1 MTDDKRYGRQTPT
14 LPHILDYTE
23 TKGQEAIDIYNG
35 TTREAFPWQQQL
47 CYDILAI
54 NDDGLWVH
62 TRFGYA
68 VPRRNGKN
76 EVIVMREMY
85 GLRMGEM
92 ILHTAHRTSTS
103 TAAYSRLFKLLEESG
118 IKEIKGENRTG
129 FKAGKSKGQEFI
141 ELSEEYGGGKIWFR
155 TRSTTGG
162 LGEGFSLLVIDEAQE
177 YTPDQESA
185 LKYTVTDSD
194 NPQTIYCGTPPT
206 VHSSGTVFAQM
217 RKDVLSGETINTGWA
232 EWSVPHRTD
241 VNDVD
246 AWYECNPSLGWK
258 LTERAIRDEI
268 RKGEDE
274 EIDFNI
280 QRLGLWLK
288 YNQQSAITLND
299 WEAVQCKVMPT
310 IGNNIAIG
318 IKFGHDGTNVALS
331 LAVKTDDDR
340 VFIEG
345 IDCQSVQNGNGWIVD
360 FLLKVKP
367 CVIVIDG
374 ANGQT
379 LLGDELKRAKFNGI
393 IYPTVKEI
401 IVANSLF
408 EQSIFGQTICHMG
421 QPSMVQIATN
431 CEKRAIGSNGGFG
444 FRSLHEN
451 VDIALLDS
459 AILAQWA
466 CFNYREKKKQKI
478 NY

>member
-1 MTDDKRYGRQTPT
+1 MTETRYGRQTPT
-14 LPHILDYTE
+14 LPHILEYTE
-23 TKGQEAIDIYNG
+23 TKGQEAIDLYNS
-35 TTREAFPWQQQL
+35 TTREAFPWQEQL

-54 NDDGLWVH
+54 NDDGQWVH

-76 EVIVMREMY
+76 EVVVMREMY
-85 GLRMGEM
+85 GLKMGEM

-103 TAAYSRLFKLLEESG
+103 TAAYNRLRKLLEEAG
-118 IKEIKGENRTG
+118 IHEIKGTNRVG
-129 FKAGKSKGQEFI
+129 YKAGKSKGQEFI
-141 ELSEEYGGGKIWFR
+141 ELSEKHGGGKIWFR

-162 LGEGFSLLVIDEAQE
+162 LGEGFDLLVIDEAQE

-185 LKYTVTDSD
+185 LKFTVTDSD
-194 NPQTIYCGTPPT
+194 NPQTLFCGTPPT
-206 VHSSGTVFAQM
+206 VHSSGTVFAKM
-217 RKDVLSGETINTGWA
+217 RKEVISGGTYNTGWA
-232 EWSVPHRTD
+232 EWSVQYKTD

-246 AWYECNPSLGWK
+246 AWYETNPSLGYK
-258 LTERAIRDEI
+258 LKERAIRDEI
-268 RKGEDE
+268 RTGADE

-288 YNQQSAITLND
+288 YNQKSAISQND
-299 WEAVQCKVMPT
+299 WLAVKCDKFPEIENTLAV
-310 IGNNIAIG
+310 G
-318 IKFGHDGTNVALS
+318 IKFGHDGINVALS
-331 LAVKTDDDR
+331 VAVKTTDGR
-340 VFIEG
+340 ILVEG
-345 IDCQSVQNGNGWIVD
+345 IDVQNVQAGNGWIVD
-360 FLLKVKP
+360 FLVKTKP
-367 CVIVIDG
+367 KTIVIDG

-379 LLGDELKRAKFNGI
+379 LLGDELKGYKFNGI

-401 IVANSLF
+401 IVSNALF

-421 QPSMVQIATN
+421 QPSLSQIATN

-444 FRSLHEN
+444 YKSMIEN
-451 VDIALLDS
+451 VDVALLDS
-459 AILAQWA
+459 AILANWA